1 MSEKNTNTT
10 EELST
15 AEIAGVVLARM
26 IVIPVITLAILALVT
41 LSMFDTFASL
51 PRISNAEFSHF
62 VSTFPQPI
70 HVAIFVVC
78 GLLLLYG
85 HFYTDAPVWE
95 IITRQ
100 RTYPDESPKE
110 DIGDES

>member
-26 IVIPVITLAILALVT
+26 IVIPVVTLAILALVT

-62 VSTFPQPI
+62 VSTFPNRFTWRYSWS
-70 HVAIFVVC
+70 VA
-78 GLLLLYG
+78 
-85 HFYTDAPVWE
+85 FYCSMGISTPM
-95 IITRQ
+95 R
-100 RTYPDESPKE
+100 RS
-110 DIGDES
+110 GR